1 MFRSSLWL
9 LLAALPLSAQAVFQS
24 RWVGTDVAPYATN
37 PGYCIHGFDVAG
49 PDAQGYVSLLAR
61 SSEGG
66 TTPVFRSRWTGTAVQ
81 AFNGSGCIVAF
92 QVSGPDA
99 MGYVTLTAV
108 DANGGS
114 GAILRTRWAG
124 TAVQPYTLPSGSVLD
139 AFFIGGPDA
148 MGYVVLSAD
157 TVDAGTPVEE
167 NDPTAPTYP
176 FALQRI
182 QLKPGGTLVLHYSLP
197 QSGPV
202 RLTLFNAMGQKIAT
216 LIDGEQPA
224 GRHQVSLRTPTL
236 ARGIYFLNL
245 STPGQHLIRKLVLA
259 D

>member
-1 MFRSSLWL
+1 MFRFSLWL

-24 RWVGTDVAPYATN
+24 RWTGTDVAPYATN
-37 PGYCIHGFDVAG
+37 PGYCINGFDVAG

-66 TTPVFRSRWTGTAVQ
+66 STPVFRSRWNGTAVQ

-92 QVSGPDA
+92 QVSGPDP

-108 DANGGS
+108 DASGGS

-124 TAVQPYTLPSGSVLD
+124 TAVQPFTLPSGSVLD

-148 MGYVVLSAD
+148 MGYVILSAD

-167 NDPTAPTYP
+167 QDSPKPSFP
-176 FALQRI
+176 FALHTLQY
-182 QLKPGGTLVLHYSLP
+182 KPGGTLVLQYSLP
-197 QSGPV
+197 HTSPV
-202 RLTLFNAMGQKIAT
+202 RLTLFNAMGQSIAT
-216 LIDGEQPA
+216 LINAEQSA
-224 GRHQVSLRTPTL
+224 GPHRISLRTHTL
-236 ARGIYFLNL
+236 SRGIYFLNL
-245 STPGQHLIRKLVLA
+245 SIPGQHITRKLVLA
-259 D
+259 N